1 MSADWKILKVNLSD
15 GSIRSERVP
24 EAWVA
29 SLLGGKGMA
38 AAYLYREVPPKADP
52 LGPENRLI
60 LMAGPLVGLAPGCS
74 RYCVTTKSPLTGA
87 FLDAYSGGHFPAHL
101 RFALPDHL
109 GVVVEGRAKEL
120 TVLRIDG
127 GRAYL
132 ESASN
137 LKGRSARDISEAFPE
152 YKSAAIGP
160 AGENLVR
167 FATVSNDG
175 GTHHAGRAG
184 AGAVMGS
191 KKLKAILVRGTPLQD
206 ARIGSLRKQ
215 LLDRMAHGEGQA
227 GVRANGT
234 PGMVTVSNEAGTL
247 PTRHWTKGSFAG
259 IEGLSVDV
267 FHRNQ
272 KSRVACYLCPI
283 ACGFNLEFT
292 EGAYEGLVTGKG
304 PEYET
309 VGMMG
314 SNLELGDLSAV
325 AKLGCACDELGLD
338 TISAG
343 NVLGFAMECV
353 EKGILDEPVHFG
365 NSEEA
370 LRILEKIAARDG
382 IGDLLAEGTR
392 TAAAE
397 LGGGAEMSAV
407 EVKGLELPA
416 WGPRASHSMA
426 LAYATSDR
434 GACHMRS
441 WAVGG
446 DAFGPRDPFAF
457 DPEHAAAVIADQN
470 GSSVLWSLISCAFSG
485 FDHDDAA
492 KWLDAL
498 GYETTREDLDVI
510 GERIWNLTRLFN
522 VREGFGRDDQ
532 FPVRLTTQPLQDGGP
547 ADGRIVDAEIL
558 KDLVRSYYEQRE
570 WSQDGVPSSRK
581 LASLE
586 LEPFAR

>member
-1 MSADWKILKVNLSD
+1 LK
-15 GSIRSERVP
+15 
-24 EAWVA
+24 
-29 SLLGGKGMA
+29 
-38 AAYLYREVPPKADP
+38 
-52 LGPENRLI
+52 PENRLI
-60 LMAGPLVGLAPGCS
+60 FMAGPLVGLAPGCS
-74 RYCVTTKSPLTGA
+74 RYCVATKSPLTGA

-109 GVVVEGRAKEL
+109 GIVVEGRARDL
-120 TVLRIDG
+120 TLLRIDHG
-127 GRAYL
+127 KASL
-132 ESASN
+132 ESAPN
-137 LKGRSARDISEAFPE
+137 LKGRSAKDVSEAFPE
-152 YKSAAIGP
+152 YKVSAIGP
-160 AGENLVR
+160 AGENLVK

-191 KKLKAILVRGTPLQD
+191 KRLKAVLVRGAPLQD
-206 ARIGSLRKQ
+206 DRTEALRKT

-227 GVRANGT
+227 SVRANGT
-234 PGMVTVSNEAGTL
+234 PGMVTVSNGAGTL
-247 PTRHWTKGSFAG
+247 PTRQWTRGSFSG
-259 IEGLSVDV
+259 VEGLSVDV

-292 EGAYEGLVTGKG
+292 EGAYEGLITGKG

-309 VGMMG
+309 IGMMG
-314 SNLELGDLSAV
+314 SNLEIGDLSAV
-325 AKLGCACDELGLD
+325 AKLGCACDELGMD
-338 TISAG
+338 TITAG
-343 NVLGFAMECV
+343 SVLGFAMECA

-365 NSEEA
+365 NPEEA
-370 LRILEKIAARDG
+370 LRLLRMIAARDG
-382 IGDLLAEGTR
+382 VGDLLAEGSR
-392 TAAAE
+392 RAAEE
-397 LGGGAEMSAV
+397 LGGEAGMSAV

-457 DPEHAAAVIADQN
+457 DAEHASAVIADQN
-470 GSSVLWSLISCAFSG
+470 GSSALWSLISCAFTG
-485 FDHDDAA
+485 FTNDDAVA
-492 KWLDAL
+492 WLDAL
-498 GYETTREDLDVI
+498 GYETSREDLDVI
-510 GERIWNLTRLFN
+510 GERVWNLTRMFN
-522 VREGFGRDDQ
+522 VREGFRRDDQ

-547 ADGRIVDAEIL
+547 ADGKTVDAEIL
-558 KDLVRSYYEQRE
+558 RALVSAYYEQRE
-570 WSQDGVPSSRK
+570 WSPEGVPSPQK

-586 LEPFAR
+586 LQAFQR